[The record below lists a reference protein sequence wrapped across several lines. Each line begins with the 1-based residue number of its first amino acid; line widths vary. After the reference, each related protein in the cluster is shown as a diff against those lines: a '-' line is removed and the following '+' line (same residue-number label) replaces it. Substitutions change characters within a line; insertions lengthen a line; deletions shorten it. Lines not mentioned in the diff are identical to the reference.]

1 MPPIQAQEILVS
13 ALVDETPVDEILK
26 PLVEHSSIVM
36 PGEANGCEELQIIV
50 EEEEIPVK
58 PLPEKKKLTIEIPG
72 SDEEEKKE
80 CEY

>member
-1 MPPIQAQEILVS
+1 MS

-26 PLVEHSSIVM
+26 PLVEHPSIVM

-58 PLPEKKKLTIEIPG
+58 PLISEKKQLTIEIPDT
-72 SDEEEKKE
+72 DEEEKKE